1 MDNLD
6 GLGVGQEALADLS
19 AGDPIPSFH
28 HSQVQVS
35 FFLFYIRA
43 IPVYAWQIGTCQ
55 YISFIPAP
63 HSGFI
68 LHHMKITESLASSV
82 SDS

>member
-1 MDNLD
+1 MNLD

-35 FFLFYIRA
+35 FFLLQKNY
-43 IPVYAWQIGTCQ
+43 PSVYTWQIGACQ

-63 HSGFI
+63 NSGFI

-82 SDS
+82 SDP